1 MSDNSIKDTTQTY
14 KLGDFEGPLDLLL
27 FLIKKNEVNIY
38 DIPISKI
45 TAQYLGYLEY
55 NSEINL
61 DNLTEFYVMATTLL
75 YVKSCM
81 LLPVDFDLSDEIEDP
96 RQELVVKLIEY
107 QKYKKLG
114 ELISEKEKD
123 FEWEVERKKTQL
135 VLPFNDDRLWEEIAI
150 WDLVKYFSSI
160 ISSLSTDKIVDFY
173 EEFTINEKI
182 TLINEYLESKKEF
195 PFFDLIKNSHSIM
208 EVICSFIAMLELA
221 KLRNIRI
228 YQNKLF
234 DEVIIRKVENDR

>member
-135 VLPFNDDRLWEEIAI
+135 VLPFNDDGLWEEIAI